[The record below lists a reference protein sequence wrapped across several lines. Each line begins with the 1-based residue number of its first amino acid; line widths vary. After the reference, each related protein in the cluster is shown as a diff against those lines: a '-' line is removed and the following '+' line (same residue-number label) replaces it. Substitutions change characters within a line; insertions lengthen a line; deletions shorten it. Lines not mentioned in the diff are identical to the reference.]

1 MSAPSTGTVPA
12 LALRGREHWPIVAF
26 AAALLLLLLGASWPG
41 LPAPDAIDLGQRLQ
55 APGAQHWLG
64 TDALGRDLLSRL
76 LHGSRIT
83 LSLALGAVLL
93 GGTLGTALGLLAGY
107 AGGRSERVLMRVT
120 DMQMALPTLLLALL
134 IVAALGPGIVNL
146 VLILALTGWTR
157 FARIVRGQV
166 LSLREREF
174 IQSAHAIGAG
184 PLRIMLRH
192 LLPNLLGPL
201 LVLATL
207 ELARV
212 ILIEAALSYLGLGV
226 QPPAASWGRMLAEG
240 ESYIATAWWAVTFP
254 GLAIIATVLAINLA
268 GDWLRDRTD
277 PRR

>member
-1 MSAPSTGTVPA
+1 MNAVALPRARGRWLMPA
-12 LALRGREHWPIVAF
+12 LLALP
-26 AAALLLLLLGASWPG
+26 LLMLLGASWPG
-41 LPAPDAIDLGQRLQ
+41 LPDPDHIDLAQRLR
-55 APGAQHWLG
+55 ASNWQHWLG
-64 TDALGRDLLSRL
+64 TDPLGRDLLARL

-93 GGTLGTALGLLAGY
+93 GGLAGTALGLVAGY
-107 AGGRSERVLMRVT
+107 LGGAWERVLMRLT

-134 IVAALGPGIVNL
+134 IVAALGPGIANL
-146 VLILALTGWTR
+146 VIILALTGWTR
-157 FARIVRGQV
+157 FARVVRGQV
-166 LSLREREF
+166 LALREREF
-174 IQSAHAIGAG
+174 ILSAHAIGAG

-226 QPPAASWGRMLAEG
+226 QPPTASWGRMLAEG
-240 ESYIATAWWAVTFP
+240 EPYIASAWWVVSYP
-254 GLAIIATVLAINLA
+254 GIAIVATVLAINLG
-268 GDWLRDRTD
+268 GDHLRDHLD